1 MRVCIKR
8 GAKEIGGSAV
18 EITAATG
25 ERLIVDLG
33 LPLDAEENTADL
45 LPDIRGLKQ
54 KTNDL
59 LGVLIS
65 HPHQDH
71 YGLCKHI
78 DKTIPIYMG
87 KSTASIMDVCIN
99 HHLPDAFAFGN
110 IKIFADRKVFDIGP
124 FKITPYLVDHS
135 AYGAYA
141 FLIEADGKRLF
152 YSGDFRSHGRK
163 SKLFNAF
170 IKQPP
175 QNVDVLMLEGSCL
188 GREQSDKYPSEQ
200 SLQAEF
206 EKIFKDT
213 KGTCFI
219 QASSQNIDRIVTIYN
234 SAKKNGRILVMS
246 GYTGHILMA
255 LDNPHLPQFT
265 WPDVKKFATDSTV
278 PYQITKEMI
287 EDNPEKYV
295 IMLGGKIFNVLN
307 DSFLINENAS
317 FIYSMWSGY
326 KELYKKR
333 LDLMKS
339 KKVSM
344 YDVHTSGHADIP
356 TLQKFAE
363 ALNPKRI
370 VPIHTFFPEKFKDMF
385 ENVELHAD
393 DEEFEV

>member
-1 MRVCIKR
+1 MRVCIRR

-18 EITAATG
+18 ELTASDGT
-25 ERLIVDLG
+25 RLIVDLG
-33 LPLDAEENTADL
+33 LPLDAPENTVDL
-45 LPDIRGLKQ
+45 LPNIKGLKS
-54 KTNDL
+54 KTDDL
-59 LGVLIS
+59 LGILIS

-71 YGLCKHI
+71 YGLIRHI
-78 DKTIPIYMG
+78 DRTIPIYMS
-87 KSTASIMDVCIN
+87 KATASIMDVCIN

-110 IKIFADRKVFDIGP
+110 IKIFDGQKSFNIGA
-124 FKITPYLVDHS
+124 FTITPYLVDHS

-163 SKLFNAF
+163 NKLFNAF
-170 IKQPP
+170 IKNPP
-175 QNVDVLMLEGSCL
+175 QNTDILMLEGSCL
-188 GREQSDKYPSEQ
+188 GREQSDKYQSEQ

-206 EKIFKDT
+206 EQIFKAT
-213 KGTCFI
+213 KGMCFI

-234 SAKKNGRILVMS
+234 AAKKNGRMLVMS

-278 PYQITKEMI
+278 PYQITKEMM

-307 DSFLINENAS
+307 DSSLINENAV
-317 FIYSMWSGY
+317 FIYSMWNGY
-326 KELYKKR
+326 KELYQKR
-333 LDLMKS
+333 LDLMKA
-339 KKVSM
+339 KNVPI
-344 YDVHTSGHADIP
+344 YDVHTSGHADIL
-356 TLQKFAE
+356 TLQKFAA
-363 ALNPKRI
+363 ALNPKCI
-370 VPIHTFFPEKFKDMF
+370 VPIHTFFPEKFKEMF
-385 ENVELHAD
+385 NNVELHAD

>member
-170 IKQPP
+170 IKQSP

-213 KGTCFI
+213 KGACFI

-307 DSFLINENAS
+307 DGFLINENAS